1 MPSADSSAYR
11 PQRPPGVS
19 VKSFHWLAPGLPA
32 PHSGWLWASRSRGR
46 LPKGAG
52 LIPGSCTSHP
62 IFAFSFLRIPPRGGH
77 PCFRLQDSDHHGSSG
92 TWSSAA
98 PHPLD
103 LTHARHTQDLTPLE
117 SVGDCVQVGGAIELL
132 SGCRWESPR
141 QGAAIDR
148 GGVRFTRRLHI
159 GLPLR
164 GTRYQ
169 QTARSGRK
177 TQRHDRSELSRI

>member
-1 MPSADSSAYR
+1 MSLRISGQTLADKFGPSQRVSVGTMPSADSSAYR

-52 LIPGSCTSHP
+52 LIPDSCTSHP

-103 LTHARHTQDLTPLE
+103 LTHARHTRSSAPSARKQNQTTNNDSISQLTLNRTLATQ
-117 SVGDCVQVGGAIELL
+117 SLDQ
-132 SGCRWESPR
+132 
-141 QGAAIDR
+141 
-148 GGVRFTRRLHI
+148 
-159 GLPLR
+159 
-164 GTRYQ
+164 
-169 QTARSGRK
+169 RS
-177 TQRHDRSELSRI
+177 

>member
-19 VKSFHWLAPGLPA
+19 VKSFHWLAPGLPT

-62 IFAFSFLRIPPRGGH
+62 IFAFSFLQIPPRGGH

-92 TWSSAA
+92 TWSCAA

-103 LTHARHTQDLTPLE
+103 LTHARHTQDPGPAGATPK
-117 SVGDCVQVGGAIELL
+117 
-132 SGCRWESPR
+132 
-141 QGAAIDR
+141 
-148 GGVRFTRRLHI
+148 RRKCF
-159 GLPLR
+159 R
-164 GTRYQ
+164 GTQCQYNSYPQ
-169 QTARSGRK
+169 DQKS
-177 TQRHDRSELSRI
+177 LP